1 MNACSKL
8 QCLRNIVVA
17 GIAAGFAGGCGPS
30 SPPPTSSSPPP
41 SAAANKATDKALT
54 PPWPPAVDQASAVS
68 QDLFAKNYYV
78 VLDGSGSMK
87 ESACSGNQ
95 IKMEA
100 AKSAVAAFAASV
112 PADANLG
119 LQVFDNRGVRE
130 WLPLGTGNRERF
142 TQLVNQVRPTGN
154 TPLRDSVDE
163 AYAKL
168 IAQGRKQLGYGE
180 YHLVIVTDGEAN
192 AGQDPTPSVN
202 ALLKNSPIV
211 LHTVG
216 FCIGGN
222 HSLNQAG
229 RTLYKAADNP
239 DALRQGLADVLAESP
254 TFSVSKFK

>member
-1 MNACSKL
+1 MNASSKL
-8 QCLRNIVVA
+8 QCLRNLVLA
-17 GIAAGFAGGCGPS
+17 GIAAGFVNACGPS
-30 SPPPTSSSPPP
+30 SPPPPAV
-41 SAAANKATDKALT
+41 AAKKPTDKALA
-54 PPWPPAVDQASAVS
+54 PPWPPALDQASAVS
-68 QDLFAKNYYV
+68 KDLFAKNYYV

-87 ESACSGNQ
+87 DSACSGNQ
-95 IKMEA
+95 SKMEA

-112 PADANLG
+112 PVDANLG

-142 TQLVNQVRPTGN
+142 TQLVNQVGPTGN
-154 TPLRDSVDE
+154 TPLRDSIDQ

-168 IAQGRKQLGYGE
+168 LIQGRKQLGYGE

-192 AGQDPTPSVN
+192 AGQDPTVSVN
-202 ALLKNSPIV
+202 AMLKESPVV
-211 LHTVG
+211 LHTIG

-229 RTLYKAADNP
+229 RTIYKAADNP